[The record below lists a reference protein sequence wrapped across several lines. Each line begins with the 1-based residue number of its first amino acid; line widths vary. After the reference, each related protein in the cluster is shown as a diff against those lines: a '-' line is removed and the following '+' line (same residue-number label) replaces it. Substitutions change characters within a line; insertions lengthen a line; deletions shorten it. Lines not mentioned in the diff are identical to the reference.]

1 MRLLVVE
8 DDRKVAGFLEQGF
21 LEEGYDVVIARDGV
35 DGFSRARTGGFDL
48 ILMDFMLPV
57 RSGVEVVAALRAEG
71 VQTPVLMLTALDD
84 PRDVQTALQAGAN
97 AFMTKPFRFADLLDR
112 ISALLSE
119 RRLTA

>member
-84 PRDVQTALQAGAN
+84 PRDVHTALQAGAN

>member
-35 DGFSRARTGGFDL
+35 DGFTRARAGGFDL

-57 RSGVEVVAALRAEG
+57 RSGVEVVTALRAEG

-84 PRDVQTALQAGAN
+84 PRDVHTALQAGAN

-112 ISALLSE
+112 ISALLTE

>member
-35 DGFSRARTGGFDL
+35 DGLSRARAGGFDL
-48 ILMDFMLPV
+48 ILLDFMLPG
-57 RSGVEVVAALRAEG
+57 RSGLEVVAALRAER
-71 VQTPVLMLTALDD
+71 VHTPILMLTALDD
-84 PRDVQTALQAGAN
+84 PRDVHAAFQAGAN